1 MHLAWFFSPLSQ
13 HRARNA
19 AGTSGLT
26 KGAGMKI
33 GIPKE
38 IAESEKRVAGTPDTI
53 QKLIKMGF
61 EVQIEAG
68 AGEGASYLDAAYEEA
83 GATIVSAQDIWS
95 SSDLILKLNEPTS
108 DEVSHMRDGA
118 HLISFLYPTD
128 NAELIEQ
135 LKAKKVTCIAMDC
148 IPRIS
153 RAQKMDAL
161 SSMGNVAGY
170 RAVIEAASAFGS
182 FFTGQITAAGRVP
195 PAKVLVIGA
204 GVAGLQALATA
215 RGLGAIV
222 RAFDVRAAAREQ
234 VESLGGEFLEVS
246 LEESGEG
253 EGGYAKVMSD
263 EFIKAEMDLFYEQ
276 AQEVD
281 IVITTALIPGRPAPK
296 LWEKRAVEAMK
307 PGSVIVDLA
316 APRGGNCELCKPGEV
331 YVHNGVSIIGYT
343 DLPSR
348 LATVCSQLYGTNLC
362 HLLSDMT
369 KDGEYGINLDDEVV
383 RGSII
388 LHEGEMM
395 WPPPKP
401 EAAPAPPP
409 AEEKPSEAAPEPVA
423 APVEDI
429 EQAAAE
435 TASPPLFSPM
445 TMVISALL
453 LGIWGWLRF
462 SDLGM
467 GNSSSEFLQHL
478 TVFVLAVFVGWQV
491 IWSVTAALHTP
502 LMSVTN
508 AISGIIIVGGL
519 LQANTQ
525 TGQVALYLG
534 LAAVFFATINIAGG
548 FLVTKR
554 MLKMFRK

>member
-1 MHLAWFFSPLSQ
+1 M
-13 HRARNA
+13 
-19 AGTSGLT
+19 

-53 QKLIKMGF
+53 QKLIKLGF

-68 AGEGASYLDAAYEEA
+68 AGAGASYLDDAYAAA
-83 GATIVSAQDIWS
+83 GASIVSAADVWS
-95 SSDLILKLNEPTS
+95 SSDLVLKLDAPTS
-108 DEVSHMRDGA
+108 EEVSQMRDGA
-118 HLISFLYPTD
+118 HLISFLYP
-128 NAELIEQ
+128 AENDALIEQ
-135 LKAKKVTCIAMDC
+135 LKSKNATCIAMDC

-170 RAVIEAASAFGS
+170 RAVIEAAAAYGS

-234 VESLGGEFLEVS
+234 VESLGGEFLEVTI
-246 LEESGEG
+246 EESGEG

-263 EFIKAEMDLFYEQ
+263 EFIKAEMDLFHAQ

-296 LWEKRAVEAMK
+296 LWETRAVEAMK
-307 PGSVIVDLA
+307 PGSVVVDLA
-316 APRGGNCELCKPGEV
+316 APRGGNCELCKPGEA
-331 YVHNGVSIIGYT
+331 YVHNGVTIVGYT

-348 LATVCSQLYGTNLC
+348 LATVCSQLYGTNLV
-362 HLLSDMT
+362 HLLTDMSQG
-369 KDGEYGINLDDEVV
+369 DGYQVNLEDEVV
-383 RGSII
+383 RGAII
-388 LHEGEMM
+388 LNQGEMM

-401 EAAPAPPP
+401 EPVPEPEAPAEKAQEPPP
-409 AEEKPSEAAPEPVA
+409 QVVKDDDPEEAT
-423 APVEDI
+423 
-429 EQAAAE
+429 AAAVVE
-435 TASPPLFSPM
+435 ESASKPVFSPIS
-445 TMVISALL
+445 VLISAVLL
-453 LGIWGWLRF
+453 ALWGWLRF
-462 SDLGM
+462 SDMAM
-467 GNSSSEFLQHL
+467 GPSTSEFLQHL

-525 TGQVALYLG
+525 TGQVALLLG
-534 LAAVFFATINIAGG
+534 IAAVFFATINIAGG